1 MADCYCYLL
10 LRTIAVVVVAFVD
23 NYLQK
28 MQYFMANKT
37 ISSVY
42 YCIVVT
48 LTYFDADLMMKTS
61 ISTDVVVVV
70 TVTSTVIAT

>member
-1 MADCYCYLL
+1 
-10 LRTIAVVVVAFVD
+10 
-23 NYLQK
+23 
-28 MQYFMANKT
+28 MANKT

-48 LTYFDADLMMKTS
+48 LTYFDADLMMRTS
-61 ISTDVVVVV
+61 ILIDAVVVTV